1 MKSIIVILICVLT
14 LQLNAQPTA
23 NEVNKAMSRG
33 INLGNTLEPPTE
45 GGWNN
50 GPVQEYYF
58 DDYKA
63 AGFTCVRVPVRW
75 DNHTSKSAPYK
86 VSEEW
91 MNRVEQIIDWGL
103 ERDLYIVMNTHHD
116 DWIKT
121 GYNQQSN
128 RDRFDS
134 IWSQIAV
141 RFQNKSEKLL
151 FEMINE
157 PNGLTLDNVN
167 ELNARVL
174 SIIRKTNPTRIVL
187 FSGHRWANS
196 DELIAATV
204 PNDPYLIGYFHS
216 YDPWTFAGEAN
227 GTWGTTSDRSA
238 LKSKF
243 DQVQNWSEKNNV
255 PVSIN
260 EFGAIIQFRNG
271 SEIRI
276 NDYNSRMRHY
286 AAYVEE
292 ALNHNFSFNAWDDGG
307 DFGIYQRANRN
318 WNDVKDILIHTSN
331 KSATDLKI
339 SIKQD
344 SLLQISWTNR
354 NESIDSIFIERR
366 TDNTSFTKIASLAPT
381 ANSFDDSGLEI
392 EKNYYYRVVYHYA
405 DSLNSPSYPQR
416 GQLAPYIR
424 SPFHGQAIEVPGTVE
439 AEDFDLGGQL
449 LTYKDNDT
457 RNKGNAYRKTEGVDI
472 QSRTDGYQVC
482 YVEQGE
488 WMEYTIDVTEAGTYE
503 VTAWVAS
510 IEGGGRMG
518 ITFGDGR
525 TTFFDIP
532 STGSSTKLEGIS
544 DTHELEAGEQTIRL
558 RIIYLPEFNIDRIEF
573 AKTTSV
579 NTNNIDP
586 KNISLFS
593 AQAGTVTLNTNQ
605 SGEISFY
612 NTMGQLILRETV
624 TQPTNIYSLP
634 SNKLL
639 IYHFTNTK
647 QEIFSGK
654 VLIK

>member
-1 MKSIIVILICVLT
+1 MKLFISVLFCIITFQI
-14 LQLNAQPTA
+14 NAQPTA
-23 NEVNKAMSRG
+23 IEVNKAMGRG

-63 AGFTCVRVPVRW
+63 AGFTSVRVPVRW
-75 DNHTSKSAPYK
+75 DNHTSKTAPYN
-86 VSEEW
+86 VSDEW
-91 MNRVEQIIDWGL
+91 MDRIEQIIDWGL

-174 SIIRKTNPTRIVL
+174 AIIRKTNPTRIVL
-187 FSGHRWANS
+187 FSGHKWANS
-196 DELIAATV
+196 DELIAAKV

-216 YDPWTFAGEAN
+216 YDPWSFAGEAN
-227 GTWGTTSDRSA
+227 DTWGTTSDRNA

-243 DQVQNWSEKNNV
+243 DKVQDWSEKNNV

-260 EFGAIIQFRNG
+260 EFGAIIQFRDG
-271 SEIRI
+271 SDIRI

-307 DFGIYQRANRN
+307 NFGIYQRASRK

-354 NESIDSIFIERR
+354 DETIDSIFIERR
-366 TDNTSFTKIASLAPT
+366 TDSSSFAKVASLAPT
-381 ANSFDDSGLEI
+381 TNNFDDKGLEV
-392 EKNYYYRVVYHYA
+392 EKNYYYRVVYHYS
-405 DSLNSPSYPQR
+405 DSVNSPSYPQL

-424 SPFHGQAIEVPGTVE
+424 NPFHGQAIEVPGTVE
-439 AEDFDLGGQL
+439 AEDFDFGGQL

-482 YVEQGE
+482 YVEPGE
-488 WMEYTIDVTEAGTYE
+488 WMEYTINVTEAGSYE

-510 IEGGGRMG
+510 IQGGGRMA

-525 TTFFDIP
+525 NTFFDIP
-532 STGSSTKLEGIS
+532 ATGSSTQLEGIS
-544 DTHELEAGEQTIRL
+544 KTYQLEAGEQIIRL

-573 AKTTSV
+573 AKTTSN
-579 NTNNIDP
+579 NTNNFVP
-586 KNISLFS
+586 KSVNLFS
-593 AQAGTVTLNTNQ
+593 NQEGTVTLNTNQ
-605 SGEISFY
+605 KGEIAFY
-612 NTMGQLILRETV
+612 NTNGQLVLKEKITE
-624 TQPTNIYSLP
+624 PSNYIKLP
-634 SNKLL
+634 SKKLL
-639 IYHFTNTK
+639 IYHFINTN

-654 VLIK
+654 VQIK

>member
-1 MKSIIVILICVLT
+1 MKTILLVVLFFVSIQIQA
-14 LQLNAQPTA
+14 QLSVH
-23 NEVNKAMSRG
+23 EVNKAMGRG

-63 AGFTCVRVPVRW
+63 AGFTCVRVPIRW
-75 DNHTSKSAPYK
+75 DLHTSKTSPYT

-91 MNRVEQIIDWGL
+91 MNRIEQVIDWGL

-121 GYNQQSN
+121 GYNLQSN

-141 RFQNKSEKLL
+141 RFQHKSEKLL

-157 PNGLTLDNVN
+157 PNGLTLANVN
-167 ELNARVL
+167 EINARVL
-174 SIIRKTNPTRIVL
+174 SIIRKTNPTRVVL
-187 FSGHRWANS
+187 FSGHMWSNS
-196 DELIAATV
+196 AELMAASIPDD
-204 PNDPYLIGYFHS
+204 PNLIGYFHS

-227 GTWGTTSDRSA
+227 GSWGSTSDRNA

-243 DQVQNWSEKNNV
+243 KEVQTWSERNNV
-255 PVSIN
+255 PVTLN
-260 EFGAIIQFRNG
+260 EFGAIIQYRNG
-271 SEIRI
+271 SEVRI

-307 DFGIYQRANRN
+307 DFGIYQRASRK
-318 WNDVKDILIHTSN
+318 WNDVKDILIYTSN

-339 SIKQD
+339 NIKQD

-354 NESIDSIFIERR
+354 DESIDSIFIERR
-366 TDNTSFTKIASLAPT
+366 TDNTSFAKIASLAPT
-381 ANSFDDSGLEI
+381 ENSFDDKGLEI

-405 DSLNSPSYPQR
+405 DSINSPSYPQR

-424 SPFHGQAIEVPGTVE
+424 NPFHGQAISIPGTVE
-439 AEDFDLGGQL
+439 AEDYDTGGQL
-449 LTYKDNDT
+449 LTYKDNDSN
-457 RNKGNAYRKTEGVDI
+457 NKGNAYRKTEGVDI
-472 QSRTDGYQVC
+472 QSRPDGYQVC

-488 WMEYTIDVTEAGTYE
+488 WIEYTIDVTEAGSYE
-503 VTAWVAS
+503 ITAWVAS
-510 IEGGGRMG
+510 IKGGGRMS

-525 TTFFDIP
+525 TAFFDIP
-532 STGSSTKLEGIS
+532 ATGSSTQLEGVTNIR
-544 DTHELEAGEQTIRL
+544 ELEAGEQIIRL
-558 RIIYLPEFNIDRIEF
+558 RIIYIPEFNIDRIEF

-579 NTNNIDP
+579 KINNEIP
-586 KNISLFS
+586 QNIKLFS
-593 AQAGTVTLNTNQ
+593 NQVGMATLNTNQ
-605 SGEISFY
+605 NGEISFY
-612 NTMGQLILRETV
+612 NTSGQLILKKTITEQYTDF
-624 TQPTNIYSLP
+624 YLP

-639 IYHFTNTK
+639 IYQFTNTK
-647 QEIFSGK
+647 QEILNGK

>member
-1 MKSIIVILICVLT
+1 
-14 LQLNAQPTA
+14 
-23 NEVNKAMSRG
+23 
-33 INLGNTLEPPTE
+33 
-45 GGWNN
+45 
-50 GPVQEYYF
+50 
-58 DDYKA
+58 
-63 AGFTCVRVPVRW
+63 
-75 DNHTSKSAPYK
+75 
-86 VSEEW
+86 
-91 MNRVEQIIDWGL
+91 
-103 ERDLYIVMNTHHD
+103 YIVMNTHHD

-141 RFQNKSEKLL
+141 RFKNKSEKLL

-167 ELNARVL
+167 ELNARIL
-174 SIIRKTNPTRIVL
+174 SIIRITNPTRIVL
-187 FSGHRWANS
+187 FSGHKWANS

-227 GTWGTTSDRSA
+227 GTWGTASDRNA

-243 DQVQNWSEKNNV
+243 DKVQDWSEKNNV

-260 EFGAIIQFRNG
+260 EFGAIIQYRNG
-271 SEIRI
+271 SEIRV

-331 KSATDLKI
+331 KSATDIKI
-339 SIKQD
+339 STKQD

-354 NESIDSIFIERR
+354 DETIDSIFIERR
-366 TDNTSFTKIASLAPT
+366 TDNSSFSKIATLAPT
-381 ANSFDDSGLEI
+381 ANSFDDNGLEV
-392 EKNYYYRVVYHYA
+392 EKNYYYRVVYHYS
-405 DSLNSPSYPQR
+405 DSVNSPSYPQR

-424 SPFHGQAIEVPGTVE
+424 NPFHGKAIAVPGTVE

-472 QSRTDGYQVC
+472 QSRTDGYQIC

-488 WMEYTIDVTEAGTYE
+488 WIEYSIDV
-503 VTAWVAS
+503 
-510 IEGGGRMG
+510 
-518 ITFGDGR
+518 
-525 TTFFDIP
+525 
-532 STGSSTKLEGIS
+532 
-544 DTHELEAGEQTIRL
+544 
-558 RIIYLPEFNIDRIEF
+558 
-573 AKTTSV
+573 
-579 NTNNIDP
+579 
-586 KNISLFS
+586 
-593 AQAGTVTLNTNQ
+593 
-605 SGEISFY
+605 
-612 NTMGQLILRETV
+612 
-624 TQPTNIYSLP
+624 
-634 SNKLL
+634 
-639 IYHFTNTK
+639 
-647 QEIFSGK
+647 
-654 VLIK
+654 